1 MNFCTAINCMDGR
14 IQLAVITY
22 LQKRFN
28 RPYVDMIT
36 EPGPNKILAEQ
47 SNQTLLDSIFSRLE
61 VSLDL
66 HQSRQMAIV
75 GHYDC
80 ARNPAPKEEQIVHI
94 KKAIE
99 FLSNKYPHVEIIG
112 LWVNE
117 KWQVEEVA

>member
-28 RPYVDMIT
+28 QPYVDMVT
-36 EPGPNKILAEQ
+36 EPGPNKVLAEQ
-47 SNQTLLDSIFSRLE
+47 TNETLLNSIFSRVE
-61 VSLDL
+61 ISLYKHL
-66 HQSRQMAIV
+66 SNQIAVV

-80 ARNPAPKEEQIVHI
+80 AGNPAPKNVQIEHI
-94 KKAIE
+94 KKSIE
-99 FLSNKYPHVEIIG
+99 ALSQKYPNAEIIG